1 VRFVPSGA
9 GLSEELVISGVV
21 AGPALPEQWGEQGRP
36 VDYFD
41 VKSDLEAI
49 LGMAGQPKE
58 FSWEIDHHP
67 ALHPGRSARLR
78 RHGIHL
84 GWLGALHP
92 ALVKDAGLEEAP
104 ILFELAADVLTAATV
119 PRHEALSRFPTVR
132 RDLAI
137 IVARETPVAGLVA
150 AARDAAGVV
159 LREVVVF
166 DIFAG
171 EHIDAGQKSVALGLI
186 LQETSRTLTDADVD
200 QIVGGIV
207 QRLAKEFGASLR

>member
-1 VRFVPSGA
+1 V
-9 GLSEELVISGVV
+9 
-21 AGPALPEQWGEQGRP
+21 GPVLPEQWGAQSRP

-49 LGMAGQPKE
+49 LGMVGQPEE
-58 FSWEIDHHP
+58 FSWATDQHP

-78 RHGIHL
+78 RRGVHL
-84 GWLGALHP
+84 GWIGALHP
-92 ALVKDAGLEEAP
+92 GLIKDAGLEEAP
-104 ILFELAADVLTAATV
+104 VLFELAADVLMAATV
-119 PRHEALSRFPTVR
+119 PRHQELSRFPTVR

-137 IVARETPVAGLVA
+137 IVRHDTPVAGLVA
-150 AARDAAGVV
+150 AARDTAGAV
-159 LREVVVF
+159 LREVIVF

-200 QIVGGIV
+200 QIVAGII
-207 QRLAKEFGASLR
+207 QRLAKEFSARLR